1 MENLLQEIMYSSRA
15 WAEHLIMVNS
25 LLLNKSTNLDIRV
38 KHQSECNDS
47 QENPGMR
54 VDGYKSTR
62 NNRIS

>member
-25 LLLNKSTNLDIRV
+25 SLLNKSTNLDIHV

-54 VDGYKSTR
+54 VDG
-62 NNRIS
+62 